1 MKILLPYSTL
11 VKSAVVLS
19 ILLGQVGCS
28 ESLTPVADENSTAK
42 LVIVTTTTQV
52 TDLVNQLVGDKCKI
66 RPMMGPGVD
75 PHLYKPTAR
84 DIMSLSTA
92 DLIVYHG
99 LNLEGKLGSTFE
111 KAGLSPEKSYAIH
124 SAVDPKSLLASD
136 EKKGHFDPHIW
147 FDPEIWIQC
156 LHGLSRQL
164 CLLLPDEAELIQARA
179 KKLSLQYRSIQQFAS
194 SAFATIPADQRKLIT
209 SHDAF
214 RYFGEFFGFEVIAL
228 QGISTSTEAGLG
240 DRANLVDFIKNH
252 QVPCIFVES
261 SVNPKAIKE
270 VAREAKTAIGKPLF
284 SDALGSKND
293 TVSGPHEESHS
304 LATWPGMMIYN
315 TMAIVEGL
323 TGKDP

>member
-11 VKSAVVLS
+11 RRGALLLS
-19 ILLGQVGCS
+19 VLLGLAGCS
-28 ESLTPVADENSTAK
+28 ENLTPVADQNSTAK
-42 LVIVTTTTQV
+42 LMIVTTTTQV
-52 TDLVNQLVGDKCKI
+52 TDLVDQLVGDKCSI

-99 LNLEGKLGSTFE
+99 LNLEGKLGSTFK
-111 KAGLSPEKSYAIH
+111 KAGLSQQKTYAIH
-124 SAVDPKSLLASD
+124 STVDPKFLLASD

-156 LHGLSRQL
+156 LHGLSRHL
-164 CLLLPDEAELIQARA
+164 CLLLPDEADLIEVRA
-179 KKLSLQYRSIQQFAS
+179 KKLSLQYQSIQQFAS
-194 SAFATIPADQRKLIT
+194 SAFAEIPPNQRKLIT

-228 QGISTSTEAGLG
+228 QGISTATEAGLG
-240 DRANLVDFIKNH
+240 DRANLVDFIKSH
-252 QVPCIFVES
+252 QVPCIFIES

-284 SDALGSKND
+284 SDALGAKTD
-293 TVSGPHEESHS
+293 TVRGPNEESHS
-304 LATWPGMMIYN
+304 LATWSGMMIYN
-315 TMAIVEGL
+315 TTAIVDGL
-323 TGKDP
+323 ARKKR